1 MTRENSNGESE
12 GRVKHAMNGWVS
24 SLVYIPITA
33 ILTWVFATGGYVN
46 TINQNTKDIEAIKAT
61 YSQVDSRVRTLE
73 LGMERIKVQYD
84 AIAASLIEIKDAL
97 KYKHIGP

>member
-1 MTRENSNGESE
+1 MTRENSNEEG
-12 GRVKHAMNGWVS
+12 GRVKRAMNGWVT

-46 TINQNTKDIEAIKAT
+46 TINQNTKDIEAIKVT

-97 KYKHIGP
+97 KYKRTGP